1 MDVAANA
8 QRVGGGRA
16 EVDRE
21 AGGGGRAEGESRLEV
36 DRQAAGRGEKSRGS
50 ETGTYHSLMK
60 KELEKTRK
68 GGQNAKTKRE
78 CERAEDWKDIEK
90 EHSPD
95 SEADQFHHKPISPFT
110 KEVPKNNQGGSP
122 SQQAISYQEKAHT
135 VGLVG
140 TGRPS
145 SSELSFCETANSVGT
160 VGAADD
166 SER

>member
-1 MDVAANA
+1 MDVAASA
-8 QRVGGGRA
+8 QRVGGGRV

-36 DRQAAGRGEKSRGS
+36 DRQAAGRGERSRGS
-50 ETGTYHSLMK
+50 ETGTFHSLRK
-60 KELEKTRK
+60 KEVEKTKKSGR
-68 GGQNAKTKRE
+68 NAKTKRE
-78 CERAEDWKDIEK
+78 CERAKDWKDK
-90 EHSPD
+90 ECRPD
-95 SEADQFHHKPISPFT
+95 SESDQFHHKPISPLT
-110 KEVPKNNQGGSP
+110 KENYQGGSP
-122 SQQAISYQEKAHT
+122 SKQALSYQEKAHT

-145 SSELSFCETANSVGT
+145 SSELSFCETANFVET

>member
-8 QRVGGGRA
+8 QRVGGGQAKVDREAGGDGRA

-21 AGGGGRAEGESRLEV
+21 AG
-36 DRQAAGRGEKSRGS
+36 AGRGERSRGS
-50 ETGTYHSLMK
+50 ETGTFHSLRK
-60 KELEKTRK
+60 KEVEKTRK

-78 CERAEDWKDIEK
+78 CERAEDPKDAEK
-90 EHSPD
+90 ERRPD

-110 KEVPKNNQGGSP
+110 KEIPKNNQGGSP

-140 TGRPS
+140 AGRPS
-145 SSELSFCETANSVGT
+145 SSELSFCETANFVEMVG
-160 VGAADD
+160 GAADD